1 MDGGEKECCCCLFL
15 FMENYFYC
23 SYNISCLLELQ
34 VENSDLKE
42 RMSSGKVT

>member
-1 MDGGEKECCCCLFL
+1 
-15 FMENYFYC
+15 MENYFYC